1 MDGLSRV
8 ICVAVVER
16 KEGQVKPTA
25 AFYHGKRNGCAMV
38 MVVTMVT
45 NDSVND
51 GIRCNPDI
59 RRTDHI
65 DQIDYLDPN
74 LPL

>member
-45 NDSVND
+45 MILSMMAFVATLTYV
-51 GIRCNPDI
+51 G
-59 RRTDHI
+59 
-65 DQIDYLDPN
+65 QIT
-74 LPL
+74 